1 MNNPMRNRCAV
12 ALAAMLA
19 TTTAAAQEAALPHT
33 TQLQT
38 AQGPVTLHWGQPAES
53 GLAPFQSRIAGMDK
67 DGDGMLSPQEAAQDA
82 AVARQFR
89 LIDQD
94 RDGKISAR
102 ELANWS

>member
-1 MNNPMRNRCAV
+1 MNDSMRNSPAV
-12 ALAAMLA
+12 ALAALLA
-19 TTTAAAQEAALPHT
+19 IGTAGAQEAALPHT

-38 AQGPVTLHWGQPAES
+38 SQGPVTVRWGQPAES

-67 DGDGMLSPQEAAQDA
+67 DGDGMLSPQEAAGDA
-82 AVARQFR
+82 ALVRQFK

-94 RDGKISAR
+94 RDGRISAR

>member
-1 MNNPMRNRCAV
+1 MNNTMRNAYAA
-12 ALAAMLA
+12 ALAATLA
-19 TTTAAAQEAALPHT
+19 IGTASAQETALPRT

-38 AQGPVTLHWGQPAES
+38 PQGPVTVRWGQPAQPDLS
-53 GLAPFQSRIAGMDK
+53 PFRSRIAGMDK
-67 DGDGMLSPQEAAQDA
+67 DGDGMLSPQEAATD
-82 AVARQFR
+82 VALGRQFK

>member
-1 MNNPMRNRCAV
+1 MNDPMRNRCAV

-19 TTTAAAQEAALPHT
+19 AATAGAQEAALPHA

-38 AQGPVTLHWGQPAES
+38 PQGPVTVRWGQPEQS

-67 DGDGMLSPQEAAQDA
+67 DGDGMLSPQEAAADA
-82 AVARQFR
+82 ALGRQFK

-94 RDGKISAR
+94 QDGKISAR